1 MTSTAICASATL
13 RFLYGGAGTTEFH
26 TAADG
31 VTIRSTE
38 HAGTRVRN
46 SWLGTE
52 KDDMAHVL
60 GDDVCTLGY
69 VLG

>member
-1 MTSTAICASATL
+1 MTSTAICTSATL

-26 TAADG
+26 TATDG

-38 HAGTRVRN
+38 HADTRVRN
-46 SWLGTE
+46 SWLGPE
-52 KDDMAHVL
+52 KGMAHVL